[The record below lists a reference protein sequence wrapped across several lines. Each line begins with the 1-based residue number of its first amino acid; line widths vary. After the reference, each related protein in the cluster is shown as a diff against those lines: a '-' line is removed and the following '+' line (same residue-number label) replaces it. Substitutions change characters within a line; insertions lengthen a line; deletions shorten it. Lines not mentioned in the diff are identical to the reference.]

1 MRDRIIVQS
10 NNISIMSLIKLN
22 GLKTLREIKITLK
35 LCHKDLMNPLQMTII
50 SPLIKFLRL
59 KEWEV
64 WFRDIEKNWRNKIIR
79 VKVDIM
85 IILVKRLHQNSNIR
99 DLNLN

>member
-1 MRDRIIVQS
+1 
-10 NNISIMSLIKLN
+10 MSLIKLN
-22 GLKTLREIKITLK
+22 GLKTQREIKITLK

-64 WFRDIEKNWRNKIIR
+64 WFRDIEKNRRNKIIR

-85 IILVKRLHQNSNIR
+85 IILVKRLHQNSN
-99 DLNLN
+99 